1 MANQSATFWEDLQRD
16 IDHLHAG
23 DSLELTD
30 VTWSDY
36 EHLLDQLDARPALRV
51 SYDRGRLEIVTTTP
65 LHEMDSDL
73 LLLIAFTTANRLGL
87 RFESRGHT
95 TLKVEKFRQGAE
107 PDTCFYVGNAHRLRG
122 NPRRLLDFTIDPPPD
137 ILVEV
142 DITHDSKRKLSFY
155 RNIGVPELWVYDEK
169 RLRILVLEAAG
180 YEEARVSRSFPI
192 LTSEL
197 LSQTLEIAN
206 SENSQTAALQ
216 YLQRQL
222 G

>member
-1 MANQSATFWEDLQRD
+1 MANQSATFWVDLQRD

-23 DSLELTD
+23 AALELTD

-36 EHLLDQLDARPALRV
+36 EHLLDQLEERSGLRV
-51 SYDRGRLEIVTTTP
+51 SYDRGRLEIVTTTS
-65 LHEMDSDL
+65 LHEMYSDL

-87 RFESRGHT
+87 PFESRGST
-95 TLKVEKFRQGAE
+95 TFKEEKLRQGAE
-107 PDTCFYVGNAHRLRG
+107 PDTCFYTTNAHRIVG
-122 NPRRLLDFTIDPPPD
+122 APRRLFGLSIDPPPD

-142 DITHDSKRKLSFY
+142 DITHSSRRKISFY
-155 RNIGVPELWVYDEK
+155 RNIGVPELWVYDER
-169 RLRILVLEAAG
+169 RLRILVLEKAG

-197 LSQTLEIAN
+197 LTRTLEIAKA
-206 SENSQTAALQ
+206 ENSLTAALR
-216 YLQRQL
+216 YLQKQF